1 MGFASACMQFEVNTL
16 GPLRTVTA
24 LSASLSPGAKV
35 ALIGSKMG
43 SIAATR
49 QGGKS
54 GSAGYRCVRGVG
66 EEHAGVRVRCSQVV
80 VVGVGGKEANEERF
94 PGFLL
99 ACACACTEGWGGMSG
114 GASMAC
120 MSSRWSVPLGCRCQV
135 GWAPSDVD
143 SYAKRR
149 S

>member
-99 ACACACTEGWGGMSG
+99 ACACACTEGWGRDEWRCQHGMHVIALV
-114 GASMAC
+114 GAA
-120 MSSRWSVPLGCRCQV
+120 WVPLPSWV
-135 GWAPSDVD
+135 GPL
-143 SYAKRR
+143 
-149 S
+149 